1 MRRSVKVGIKVLI
14 MMIVMGYVMVWVMM
28 PTNTFYLHWL
38 PNIHANVDSSF
49 FGQQGTNILI
59 YTFPILLI
67 AALACLYLHLEKKD
81 VHHYHESAK
90 GSIWDILRRPALVR
104 GPLGIVSWTELWF
117 LIMFIALLV
126 WSFSSYLHSMFA
138 NITQQTATTM
148 REKVWEVKLDSAGLM
163 LGLVG
168 NICLA
173 FLFFPVNRGS
183 FLLRLV
189 GLTSESSI
197 KYHIWL
203 GHTAMALFTAHGL
216 CYTIFWARS
225 HQIVNQMLKW
235 DKVGVSNIAGE
246 VALVAGLVMWAT
258 TFPRIRRNLFELFYY
273 THNYLYPVFAV
284 FFLLHVGFSYAF
296 ITLPGFYL
304 FLIDRYLRFL
314 QSQQRVRLVSARV
327 LPCQAVELNF
337 SKSPGVSYNP
347 TSTVF
352 IKVAAI
358 SKVQWHPFTVTSSSN
373 MEPEKLSVV
382 IKSENDNE
390 GSWSHTL
397 YQKLS
402 SSPMVDHLEVSF
414 EGPYGPTS
422 SSQHF
427 LRTRYCRHNV
437 LVMVTGGSG
446 ITPCIS
452 IIRELLFLSMTTN
465 SKIPRVLLVT
475 AFKKSADLTLLDLL
489 FPASITTH
497 DISTL
502 KLQIEAYITKEKN
515 INSSDKDDN
524 PNHTIWFK
532 PSPLD
537 APISTVLCSNNWLWL
552 GAILISSSFIFL
564 LLVGFVNQFY
574 IYPIDR
580 NTNMIYSWSS
590 KTALNILFV
599 CVSIAITASVAFVW
613 NKKKSGIEMRQVQ
626 NMNAPTPMT
635 SPGPASWYYNADR
648 ELESL
653 PHESFVEATKVRYG
667 ERPDLKKILL
677 ECEGSSIGVLVSGPK
692 KMRQDVA
699 SICSSGLASNLH
711 FESISFSW

>member
-14 MMIVMGYVMVWVMM
+14 MMIVMGYMMVWVMM

-258 TFPRIRRNLFELFYY
+258 TFPHIRRNLFELFYY
-273 THNYLYPVFAV
+273 THNNLYPVFVV

-402 SSPMVDHLEVSF
+402 SSPMVDHLEASF

-427 LRTRYCRHNV
+427 LRTRYCRHTA

-475 AFKKSADLTLLDLL
+475 AFKRSADLTLLDLL
-489 FPASITTH
+489 FPASTTTH

-653 PHESFVEATKVRYG
+653 PHESFVETTKVHYG

-699 SICSSGLASNLH
+699 SICSSGLANNLH